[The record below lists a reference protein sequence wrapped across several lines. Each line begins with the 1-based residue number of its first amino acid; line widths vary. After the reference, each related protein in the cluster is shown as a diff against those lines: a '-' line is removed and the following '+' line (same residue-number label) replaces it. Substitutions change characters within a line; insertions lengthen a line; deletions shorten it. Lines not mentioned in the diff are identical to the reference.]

1 MEAHNH
7 VVKGFNEVVY
17 DDALEVRFINS
28 INYKENIQ
36 LHK

>member
-7 VVKGFNEVVY
+7 LVKGFNELVC
-17 DDALEVRFINS
+17 DDAMEIRFINN